1 MVVIFSAAAAGA
13 DTSAV
18 LDDLARQ
25 ISAQGAAGG
34 CVFAFYGCDHDDEAV
49 RGFLGTRFPDAC
61 YVGGTSCNGVMTE
74 QGMIG
79 TDSIGLLLIDDPDGD
94 YGAAAAALGDDPAG
108 TAETVLRAALADAGC
123 PGQLPELVWIFQAPG
138 HEEEVVEG
146 LRRVVGDRCPIIGG
160 SAADN
165 TVSGHWRQI
174 ARDGVYADGLAVA
187 VLFSSG
193 GIGCSFQGGYEPA
206 GPSGVVTRV
215 GFDPDGQSGI
225 VTKSYGRAIMT
236 IDDAPAAA
244 VYNGWIDD
252 RVEGAVRD
260 GGNILRDTTMCPLAV
275 DVGEVDGIQNYLL
288 IHPEAVLPNGGLRL
302 FASVDEGTRIYS
314 MRGDEGRLVERAG
327 RVAMQAAS
335 RLPGGSGSLAGGL
348 VAYCAGCMLAVG
360 GRMPDVARGVADGFA
375 GSPFLGCFT
384 FGEQGC
390 VVDRNMHG
398 NLMIS
403 AIAFGR

>member
-1 MVVIFSAAAAGA
+1 MVAIFSAAAAGT

-18 LDDLARQ
+18 LADLARQ
-25 ISAQGAAGG
+25 VGARGAAGG

-49 RGFLGTRFPDAC
+49 RRFLGTRFPDAC

-79 TDSIGLLLIDDPDGD
+79 PDSIGLLLIDDPDGD
-94 YGAAAAALGDDPAG
+94 YGAAAAPLGDDPAG
-108 TAETVLRAALADAGC
+108 TAETLLRAALVDADC

-165 TVSGHWRQI
+165 TVSGQWRQI
-174 ARDGVYADGLAVA
+174 ARNGVYAEGLAVA

-193 GIGCSFQGGYEPA
+193 GIGYSFQGGYEPA

-225 VTKSYGRAIMT
+225 VTKSYGRAVLT
-236 IDDAPAAA
+236 IDNAPAAE
-244 VYNGWIDD
+244 VYNGWIGD
-252 RVEGAVRD
+252 RLESAVRN

-335 RLPGGSGSLAGGL
+335 RLPAGPGSLAGGL
-348 VAYCAGCMLAVG
+348 VVYCAGCMLAVG
-360 GRMPDVARGVADGFA
+360 ERMPDVARGVADGFA
-375 GSPFLGCFT
+375 GAPFLGCFT